1 MRQALF
7 MEAVHFLEP
16 QRAARSN
23 LSDLSPVPLSC
34 PLSGGVGGLVH
45 SGSLLR
51 IRQDHNF
58 KMYQRYTSLETFQKV
73 LLTSSSLL
81 LETALSKQKSE
92 IMRTDQNTSYFVWGT
107 GDHFC
112 T

>member
-1 MRQALF
+1 MTMGQGIGWLARNPERKMRQALF
-7 MEAVHFLEP
+7 MEAVHFLQP

-51 IRQDHNF
+51 IRQDHSF
-58 KMYQRYTSLETFQKV
+58 KMYQRYTSLETFQNV
-73 LLTSSSLL
+73 MLTLSSLL
-81 LETALSKQKSE
+81 LYLHC
-92 IMRTDQNTSYFVWGT
+92 F
-107 GDHFC
+107 
-112 T
+112 

>member
-1 MRQALF
+1 MTMGQGIGWLARNPERKMRQALF

-34 PLSGGVGGLVH
+34 PPSGGVGGLVH

-51 IRQDHNF
+51 IRQDHSF
-58 KMYQRYTSLETFQKV
+58 KMYQRYTSLEKFQRV
-73 LLTSSSLL
+73 MLITLSSSL
-81 LETALSKQKSE
+81 
-92 IMRTDQNTSYFVWGT
+92 F
-107 GDHFC
+107 
-112 T
+112 